1 MPVIF
6 DRAATPGVLRL
17 EGEVDIADAR
27 RLQEILLEAL
37 GEGGVVRISLEKATG
52 LDVTAIQLLWA
63 AEREAWASGM
73 VLALDGTVP
82 QALRAT
88 VDAAGFERFP
98 FADRGTNEGAV

>member
-27 RLQEILLEAL
+27 RLQEILLEAV
-37 GEGGVVRISLEKATG
+37 GEGEAARISLEMATG
-52 LDVTAIQLLWA
+52 LDVTSIQLLWA
-63 AEREAWASGM
+63 AEREARASGR
-73 VLALDGTVP
+73 VLALEGRVP

-88 VDAAGFERFP
+88 LDAAGFERFP
-98 FADRGTNEGAV
+98 FADSGADEGAV